1 MGSRFSAN
9 SDRLLHATGKLASCV
24 YRLLFVQRGDS
35 RLAKDISRE
44 WANLLR
50 EHSGQIQISS
60 VRRRSSFDY
69 AIIRVVFPELL
80 LEVTRGR
87 GEARVRLSPREELIR
102 WEDLSVLLRS
112 LGGEYGPHVRADM
125 TLAQLGSVLTTLGGY
140 HSEDA
145 HGRDSRSARTG
156 VTLPTSATVPKSTLQ
171 SASGELGDTS
181 PRVGAAKLL

>member
-24 YRLLFVQRGDS
+24 YRLLFGPLDELAVQRGDS

-125 TLAQLGSVLTTLGGY
+125 TLAQLGSVLTEHWAAITAKMHMG
-140 HSEDA
+140 
-145 HGRDSRSARTG
+145 
-156 VTLPTSATVPKSTLQ
+156 ATREVPGQ
-171 SASGELGDTS
+171 
-181 PRVGAAKLL
+181 V